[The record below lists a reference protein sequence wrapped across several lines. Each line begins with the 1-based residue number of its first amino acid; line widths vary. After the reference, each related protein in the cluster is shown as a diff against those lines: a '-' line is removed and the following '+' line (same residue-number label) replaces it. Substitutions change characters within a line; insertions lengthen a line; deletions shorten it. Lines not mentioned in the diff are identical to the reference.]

1 MRYMSM
7 VKMAEDIGPAPQEL
21 FEAMGRDMAA
31 AFADGSVLDAGG
43 LCGMKEAVEITLRD
57 GTVTTVDGP
66 YTEAKEVAGGY
77 AIIDVR
83 SHDEAVEAARRVIEL
98 HKQHW
103 PGWEGSV
110 ELRRISDPEMP
121 PGA

>member
-7 VKMAEDIGPAPQEL
+7 VKMAED
-21 FEAMGRDMAA
+21 
-31 AFADGSVLDAGG
+31 
-43 LCGMKEAVEITLRD
+43 
-57 GTVTTVDGP
+57 
-66 YTEAKEVAGGY
+66 
-77 AIIDVR
+77 
-83 SHDEAVEAARRVIEL
+83 IEL

-103 PGWEGSV
+103 PGWEGSA